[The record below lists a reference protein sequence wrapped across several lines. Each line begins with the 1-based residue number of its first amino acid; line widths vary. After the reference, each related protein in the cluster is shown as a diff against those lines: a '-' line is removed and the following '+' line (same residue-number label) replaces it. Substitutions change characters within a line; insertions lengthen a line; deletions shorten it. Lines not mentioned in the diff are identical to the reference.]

1 LPGKKSKDGGPPEP
15 PFDPAAHEEFKREMR
30 QMNAAAKLRV
40 EDGIAKLA
48 AAFEEH
54 DPLHVIAEL
63 SFENCFIDPDT
74 YHEPTDEHV
83 EAYVEYAQSIA
94 LAVERPGTTVP
105 ATEWVDECAALVR
118 TIVESTQAYFMTE
131 FTQEGFEHKYPGVEA
146 EVRVLTILRTL
157 KMRGDSVQEHH
168 EDLFMGLFAP
178 HSDFLVSHFGFTAS
192 EFVRAQHAVHELVA
206 GSIQDY
212 YDGWASAFRSF
223 VAQRDGVDEATSAE
237 LIREFFA
244 SALAEPHGEASRAA
258 RAALVERFVV
268 EPSADIPT
276 SVLDLLSAELGS
288 NRDFL
293 EGKAK
298 GWPLGESVIRRKPL
312 VRRAGKTYAFNPL
325 LLSRVLIDSM
335 ESAIREADR
344 SYFDDKFLPA
354 RARYLEAKVV
364 EHLGALLP
372 GAAVH
377 RNLKYQIIEGGKPKL
392 VETDALLIF
401 DHYLFIVEAKAGG
414 VTAAAHRG
422 AMSRIKEHLESLIA
436 DAAKQGFRTHDYI
449 AANSPAQFVAEDGST
464 VSIPNLSSFDDVFVL
479 TPTLTPLAYFATR
492 LRTILSLASLPPGRW
507 PWSVFLNDLRVASEI
522 FESPGEFVLYLR
534 RRLLINDTADIAT
547 PDELDFVMFFLKE
560 GMFFGDT
567 PPAGFNPTVL
577 DGYTVDLDRY
587 YSFLGGRASSGE
599 KPRFNIGDDMRAF
612 VASIESSG
620 LQHRTYAAA
629 AFLALDSVTQRRV
642 MRDLDGLRELVRKDG
657 EEHTLTMSAGS
668 VGYAISVVPPANADA
683 DLKRLRAYSRTK
695 KHQWE
700 KDGWVHLFI
709 LLGADGSERI
719 DLFVDPRPHVP
730 DRDLD
735 GAVSRFQRQKVAQAR
750 ARGKIGRNDP
760 CPCNSG
766 KKFKK
771 CCGA

>member
-1 LPGKKSKDGGPPEP
+1 LGKKSKGEGPPEP

-30 QMNAAAKLRV
+30 QGNAAAKLCV

-105 ATEWVDECAALVR
+105 AAEWVDECADDVR
-118 TIVESTQAYFMTE
+118 TIVESTQAYFLTE
-131 FTQEGFEHKYPGVEA
+131 FTQEGFEQKYPGVEA
-146 EVRVLTILRTL
+146 EVRVLTIMRRL

-178 HSDFLVSHFGFTAS
+178 HDDFLVAHFGFTAA
-192 EFVRAQHAVHELVA
+192 ELVRAHHVIHELLA
-206 GSIQDY
+206 GRIQGY
-212 YDGWASAFRSF
+212 YDGWASAFQAF
-223 VAQRDGVDEATSAE
+223 VAQRGAPDEATSE
-237 LIREFFA
+237 GLIREFFA
-244 SALAEPHGEASRAA
+244 NPLAEPHQRALRAA
-258 RAALVERFVV
+258 RAALVELFVV
-268 EPSADIPT
+268 DPSPDVPA
-276 SVLDLLSAELGS
+276 SVLDFLSSELAS
-288 NRDFL
+288 NRAFL

-298 GWPLGESVIRRKPL
+298 GWPLGETVIRLKPL
-312 VRRAGKTYAFNPL
+312 VRSAGKTYAFNPL
-325 LLSRVLIDSM
+325 LLSRVLIDAM
-335 ESAIREADR
+335 EPAIREADR

-364 EHLGALLP
+364 DHLGALLP
-372 GAAVH
+372 GATVY
-377 RNLKYQIIEGGKPKL
+377 RNLKYQVTEGGKPKL
-392 VETDALLIF
+392 FETDALLIF

-449 AANSPAQFVAEDGST
+449 AANSPAYFAAEDGGGIA
-464 VSIPNLSSFDDVFVL
+464 IPNLASFDGVFVI

-492 LRTILSLASLPPGRW
+492 LRTIQGLARLPPGRW
-507 PWSVFLNDLRVASEI
+507 PWSVFLNDLRVASEL
-522 FESPGEFVLYLR
+522 FESPAEFVLYLQ
-534 RRLLINDTADIAT
+534 RRLLINKTADIAS
-547 PDELDFVMFFLKE
+547 PDELDFVMFFLSK

-567 PPAGFNPTVL
+567 PPAEINPTVL
-577 DGYTVDLDRY
+577 EGHTVNLDRY

-599 KPRFNIGDDMRAF
+599 KPRFNIGDEMRAF
-612 VASIESSG
+612 VARIESSG

-642 MRDLDGLRELVRKDG
+642 IRDSASLRELVRNDG
-657 EEHTLTMSAGS
+657 EEHTITMSAGS
-668 VGYAISVVPPANADA
+668 IGYAISVVPPTNAHA
-683 DLKRLRAYSRTK
+683 DVQRLRSYSRTK
-695 KHQWE
+695 KHQWK

-709 LLGADGSERI
+709 LLNADGSERI
-719 DLFVDPRPHVP
+719 DLLVDPRPHAG
-730 DRDLD
+730 DRDMD
-735 GAVSRFQRQKVAQAR
+735 EAVSHFQLQKVAQAR
-750 ARGKIGRNDP
+750 AHGKIGRNDP

-771 CCGA
+771 CCSP